1 LKVAGNGGP
10 ALKRRRKVA
19 SQLGTATR
27 NLPAPSF
34 PIVGIGASAGGLDA
48 FTQLLGPIPPELE
61 MAFVLIQ
68 HLDPT
73 HPSRLVEALARK
85 TRMPVHEIED
95 GMPIEPGHVYV
106 MAPNVEVLL
115 RRGGFALQPRPH
127 RPGKLSLPIDAFFG
141 ALAAERGSQA
151 IGVVLSGT
159 ASDGTEGL
167 RAIKAAGGV
176 TIVQD
181 PQTAKFSGMPESALA
196 SGAVDLSLPI
206 PELANELIRLAR
218 HPYMFSSDPRPA
230 GPAQPTSDED
240 IRTILGS
247 LREAVGVDF
256 SEYKTT
262 TLERRIARRMAV
274 RKCETLHDYA
284 LFLQGN
290 KDEAQALFDDL
301 LIHVTSFFR
310 DPEVFDALKTR
321 VFPELLKHKSEQ
333 DPIRA
338 WVAGCSTGEEV
349 YSLAIALHEFLDA
362 THQTRPI
369 QIFGTDLSEKAVH
382 KVRAGVYPESAV
394 TTLSPERLQRFF
406 TKVEGGYRVGKAI
419 RDICVFVRHDL
430 SRDPPFAKLDLIS
443 CRNVL
448 IYFNPALQQRSLEM
462 FHYCLNNPG
471 FLVLGQAEGVPGRQ
485 ELFSAVDET
494 NKVFART
501 AVPRRQRPA
510 GAKRSN
516 GGVAA
521 WIAARS
527 GESAPST
534 ADLSRQVDTLLLGL
548 YAPAGVIVN
557 ERMEVL
563 EFRGRTAPYLEA
575 PPGQPQ
581 FNLLKMVR
589 GGLLSELRVALGT
602 VRGTGTP
609 VRRERVRLEVNG
621 VNTRC
626 NIVVIPIAGTAEGK
640 NRLLAI
646 LFEPAFPDPPIVER
660 KSGRGGVTRRKRDGR
675 DAALEHELT
684 ATKEYL
690 QSLIAEHQLANDAL
704 GATNAE
710 LVSSNEELLSM
721 NEELET
727 AKEELQSTNEE
738 LTTLN
743 DEMQNRNHE
752 LSQLNND
759 IINLFNGVEIAIVI
773 VDAKLRVRR
782 FTPQASAMLNL
793 LPTDI
798 GRVISDIRPN
808 VRVAHLDQLIKEV
821 MHSVTPKEL
830 EVQDVD
836 ERWYRMQIRPY
847 KTVDNKIDGAFLTM
861 VDVDTLKRAQQEA
874 EWGRAYSAGVVE
886 AVQVPLIVLDDDLVV
901 QSANEAFYEAFRMS
915 PAETERCSLFDLGKG
930 LWKAEDLRKS
940 LGTMPVGSTRF
951 QNVKVEVEVPQL
963 GKRTMSLSARPV
975 RSGPGMGPLLVL
987 AIEDITGRERAERER
1002 EHLLQQAQTAKAE
1015 AEQATRAK
1023 DRFLAVLSHELRTP
1037 LAALLLQVE
1046 LLRRRTA
1053 DGTSIERS
1061 IDAIERSARIQARLT
1076 DDLLDVSRIVAGK
1089 LDLALERV
1097 EIAAVVR
1104 EALEMVRAMAETKS
1118 VALEASIGDSVGS
1131 VLGDPTRIRQIVWN
1145 LLTNAIKATPA
1156 GGRIMIVL
1164 DRSDGQARIEVT
1176 DTGTGI
1182 TPDFLPHIFDVF
1194 SQGQPAQAGGL
1205 GLGLA
1210 IVRHVVEQHHGTVRA
1225 SSPGEGKGA
1234 TLIVTLPLFLGD
1246 AVRGGMLGLERVRA
1260 STDGRDPVP
1269 PLDLTSVRILVVDDD
1284 PDTREPLLEMLTG
1297 TGADVRAASSAA
1309 EAMRVFEEFHPQL
1322 VLSDIG
1328 MPEEDGLS
1336 LMRRIRA
1343 LDPAH
1348 GGDVR
1353 ALALTA
1359 MASVKDR
1366 EEALAAGFNMHVAKP
1381 IGFDEL
1387 TEALRALVQRRR
1399 VIERRVKRSTA

>member
-1 LKVAGNGGP
+1 
-10 ALKRRRKVA
+10 
-19 SQLGTATR
+19 
-27 NLPAPSF
+27 
-34 PIVGIGASAGGLDA
+34 
-48 FTQLLGPIPPELE
+48 

-85 TRMPVHEIED
+85 TRMPVHEIQD

-106 MAPNVEVLL
+106 MAPNVEVSL
-115 RRGGFALQPRPH
+115 RQGGFALQPRPH
-127 RPGKLSLPIDAFFG
+127 RPGKLSLPIDFFFC
-141 ALAAERGSQA
+141 ALAAERHAQA

-159 ASDGTEGL
+159 ANDGTEGL
-167 RAIKAAGGV
+167 RAIKEAGGL
-176 TIVQD
+176 TMVQD
-181 PQTAKFSGMPESALA
+181 PQTAKFSGMPQSALA
-196 SGAVDLSLPI
+196 SGAVDLALPI
-206 PELANELIRLAR
+206 PQLAAELIRLAQ
-218 HPYMFSSDPRPA
+218 HPYMAPSSPEVTW
-230 GPAQPTSDED
+230 PAQAENEADLQA
-240 IRTILGS
+240 IVGS
-247 LREAVGVDF
+247 LRENVGVDF
-256 SEYKTT
+256 GEYKRT
-262 TLERRIARRMAV
+262 TLERRVARRMAV
-274 RKCETLHDYA
+274 RKADTLHDYA
-284 LFLQGN
+284 LLLQGN
-290 KDEAQALFDDL
+290 SGEAQSLFDDL

-310 DPEVFDALKTR
+310 DPEVFDALKTQ
-321 VFPELLKHKSEQ
+321 VFPDILKHKSAQ
-333 DPIRA
+333 DSIRA

-349 YSLAIALHEFLDA
+349 YSLAMALREFLDE
-362 THQTRPI
+362 THAKCPM
-369 QIFGTDLSEKAVH
+369 QIFGTDLSEKAVQ
-382 KVRAGVYPESAV
+382 KARTAIYPESAV
-394 TTLSPERLQRFF
+394 TTFGAERLQRFF

-430 SRDPPFAKLDLIS
+430 ARDPPFAKLDLIS

-485 ELFSAVDET
+485 ELFSALDET

-501 AVPRRQRPA
+501 AVPRRLRPV
-510 GAKRSN
+510 GVKRESGKN
-516 GGVAA
+516 VAA

-527 GESAPST
+527 GESAATT

-548 YAPAGVIVN
+548 YAPAGVIIN
-557 ERMEVL
+557 ERMEIL

-581 FNLLKMVR
+581 VNLLKMVR
-589 GGLLSELRVALGT
+589 GGLLSELRVAFG
-602 VRGTGTP
+602 RAKAERTP

-621 VNTRC
+621 TTTRC
-626 NIVVIPIAGTAEGK
+626 NIVVLPIAGSAEAK
-640 NRLLAI
+640 NSLYAV
-646 LFEPAFPDPPIVER
+646 LFEPALPDPVVVER
-660 KSGRGGVTRRKRDGR
+660 KAGRAGGARRRTQGRGE
-675 DAALEHELT
+675 ALEHELA

-690 QSLIAEHQLANDAL
+690 QSLIAEHQIANDAL
-704 GATNAE
+704 GVTNAE

-738 LTTLN
+738 LSTLN
-743 DEMQNRNHE
+743 DEGQNRNHE

-759 IINLFNGVEIAIVI
+759 IINFVNGVEIAIVI

-782 FTPQASAMLNL
+782 FTPQASTTMNL
-793 LPTDI
+793 LPSDL

-808 VRVAHLDQLIKEV
+808 VRVPNLDQLIKDV
-821 MHSVTPKEL
+821 MQTAEPKDL
-830 EVQDVD
+830 EVQD
-836 ERWYRMQIRPY
+836 EEGRWYRMQIRPY
-847 KTVDNKIDGAFLTM
+847 KTVDNQIDGAFITL
-861 VDVDTLKRAQQEA
+861 VDVDSLKRAQQGA
-874 EWGRAYSAGVVE
+874 EWGHAYSAGIVE
-886 AVQVPLIVLDDDLVV
+886 AVQVPLIVLDDKLVV
-901 QSANEAFYEAFRMS
+901 RSANEAFYETFRMT
-915 PAETERCSLFDLGKG
+915 PAETERANLFDLGKG
-930 LWKAEDLRKS
+930 LWNAAELRSS
-940 LGTMPVGSTRF
+940 LGAMPVGSTRF
-951 QNVKVEVEVPQL
+951 QNVKVEVDVPQL
-963 GKRTMSLSARPV
+963 GRRTMSLSARPV
-975 RSGPGMGPLLVL
+975 RSGPEMGPLLVL
-987 AIEDITGRERAERER
+987 AIEDITVRERAERER
-1002 EHLLQQAQTAKAE
+1002 DRLLHQAQTAKAE

-1053 DGTSIERS
+1053 DGADIERS
-1061 IDAIERSARIQARLT
+1061 INAIERSARIQARLT

-1097 EIAAVVR
+1097 DIAAVVR
-1104 EALEMVRAMAETKS
+1104 EAIEMVRAMAETKS
-1118 VALEASIGDSVGS
+1118 VALEASIGESVGS
-1131 VLGDPTRIRQIVWN
+1131 VLGDPTRIRQIAWN
-1145 LLTNAIKATPA
+1145 LLTNSIKATSA
-1156 GGRIMIVL
+1156 GGRIMVVL
-1164 DRSDGQARIEVT
+1164 DRANGQARIEVT

-1182 TPDFLPHIFDVF
+1182 TPDFLPRIFDVF
-1194 SQGQPAQAGGL
+1194 SQGQPAQPGGL

-1234 TLIVTLPLFLGD
+1234 TFTVTLPLFLGD
-1246 AVRGGMLGLERVRA
+1246 AVRGGVLGLERVRG
-1260 STDGRDPVP
+1260 STESRGDAAA
-1269 PLDLTSVRILVVDDD
+1269 PLDLKGLRVLVVDDD
-1284 PDTREPLLEMLTG
+1284 QDTREPLVEMLTG
-1297 TGADVRAASSAA
+1297 AGADVRAAPSAA
-1309 EAMRVFEEFHPQL
+1309 EAMLVFEEFRPQL
-1322 VLSDIG
+1322 VVSDIG
-1328 MPEEDGLS
+1328 MPGEDGLS

-1366 EEALAAGFNMHVAKP
+1366 EEALTAGFNMHLAKP

-1387 TEALRALVQRRR
+1387 TEALHALVQRRR
-1399 VIERRVKRSTA
+1399 VIERRVKRSIA

>member
-1 LKVAGNGGP
+1 MRLVANRSKKRNGGASKP
-10 ALKRRRKVA
+10 ATA
-19 SQLGTATR
+19 SA
-27 NLPAPSF
+27 F
-34 PIVGIGASAGGLDA
+34 PIVGVGASAGGLEA
-48 FTQLLGPIPPELE
+48 FSQLLGPIPPDLG

-85 TRMPVHEIED
+85 TEMPVHEIQD
-95 GMPIEPGHVYV
+95 RMVIAPGHVYV
-106 MAPNVEVLL
+106 MAPNVEVFLKD
-115 RRGGFALQPRPH
+115 GAFVVHPRPH
-127 RPGKLSLPIDAFFG
+127 RPGKLSLPIDAFFC
-141 ALAAERGSQA
+141 ALAAERHSQA

-167 RAIKAAGGV
+167 RAIKAEGGV

-181 PQTAKFSGMPESALA
+181 PLTAKFSGMPESALA

-206 PELANELIRLAR
+206 PKLAKELIRLAR
-218 HPYMFSSDPRPA
+218 HPYMTPS
-230 GPAQPTSDED
+230 GPWSKSRAQSTNEED
-240 IRTILGS
+240 LQAIVGE

-256 SEYKTT
+256 SEYKQT

-274 RKCETLHDYA
+274 RKADSLHDYA
-284 LFLQGN
+284 LLIHE
-290 KDEAQALFDDL
+290 KPDEAQALFDDL

-310 DPEVFDALKTR
+310 DPEVFDALKKL
-321 VFPELLKHKSEQ
+321 VFPEIVKHKSPE

-349 YSLAIALHEFLDA
+349 YSLAIALREFLDD
-362 THQTRPI
+362 THLKRPI
-369 QIFGTDLSEKAVH
+369 QIFGTDLSEMAVQ
-382 KVRAGVYPESAV
+382 KVRTGVYPESAV
-394 TTLSPERLQRFF
+394 TNISPERLQRFF

-430 SRDPPFAKLDLIS
+430 GRDPPFAKLDLIS

-462 FHYCLNNPG
+462 FHYCLNTPG
-471 FLVLGQAEGVPGRQ
+471 FLVLGQAEGIPGRQ
-485 ELFSAVDET
+485 ELFSAIDET

-501 AVPRRQRPA
+501 AVPRRLRPV
-510 GAKRSN
+510 GTKQTKS
-516 GGVAA
+516 GVAA
-521 WIAARS
+521 WIAGRS

-581 FNLLKMVR
+581 INLLKMVR
-589 GGLLSELRVALGT
+589 GGLLSELRVAFGRAKEER
-602 VRGTGTP
+602 VP

-621 VNTRC
+621 VTTRC
-626 NIVVIPIAGTAEGK
+626 NIVVLPIAGSAEAKHG
-640 NRLLAI
+640 LFAV
-646 LFEPAFPDPPIVER
+646 LFEPAMPDPLIAEPKGSAR
-660 KSGRGGVTRRKRDGR
+660 RDARRRTQGRGD
-675 DAALEHELT
+675 ALEQELT

-690 QSLIAEHQLANDAL
+690 QSLITEHQIANEAL

-738 LTTLN
+738 LSTLN

-752 LSQLNND
+752 LSQLNDD
-759 IINLFNGVEIAIVI
+759 IVNLLNGVEIAIVI
-773 VDAKLRVRR
+773 VDAQLRVRR

-793 LPTDI
+793 LPNDM
-798 GRVISDIRPN
+798 GRPISDIRPN
-808 VRVAHLDQLIKEV
+808 VRLPNLDQLINEV
-821 MHSVTPKEL
+821 MQTVTPKEL
-830 EVQDVD
+830 EVQDAAG
-836 ERWYRMQIRPY
+836 RWYRMQIRPY
-847 KTVDNKIDGAFLTM
+847 RTVESKINGAFITL
-861 VDVDTLKRAQQEA
+861 VDVDSLKRAQQDA
-874 EWGRAYSAGVVE
+874 EWGRAYSAGIVE
-886 AVQVPLIVLDDDLVV
+886 AVQVPLIVLDDTLVV
-901 QSANEAFYEAFRMS
+901 RSANEAFYETFRMA
-915 PAETERCSLFDLGKG
+915 PAETEGSSLFDLGKG
-930 LWKAEDLRKS
+930 LWNAADLRSS

-951 QNVKVEVEVPQL
+951 QNVKVEVDVPQL

-987 AIEDITGRERAERER
+987 AIEDITIRERAERER
-1002 EHLLQQAQTAKAE
+1002 EHLLEQAQAARSE
-1015 AEQATRAK
+1015 AEDATRAK

-1037 LAALLLQVE
+1037 LSALLLQVE
-1046 LLRRRTA
+1046 LLRRRNA
-1053 DGTSIERS
+1053 DGGGGAAGIERS

-1076 DDLLDVSRIVAGK
+1076 DDLLDVSRIVSGK

-1097 EIAAVVR
+1097 EVAGVVR
-1104 EALEMVRAMAETKS
+1104 EAIEMVRGMAEAKS
-1118 VALEASIGDSVGS
+1118 VALATTIGDSVGA
-1131 VLGDPTRIRQIVWN
+1131 VLGDPMRIRQIVWN
-1145 LLTNAIKATPA
+1145 LLTNAIKATSA
-1156 GGRIMIVL
+1156 GGRISIVL
-1164 DRSDGQARIEVT
+1164 DRAAGHARLEVS
-1176 DTGTGI
+1176 DTGVGI
-1182 TPDFLPHIFDVF
+1182 SSSFLPRIFDVF
-1194 SQGQPAQAGGL
+1194 SQAQPAQAGGL

-1210 IVRHVVEQHHGTVRA
+1210 IVRHVVEQHHGTVHA
-1225 SSPGEGKGA
+1225 ASPGEGKGA
-1234 TLIVTLPLFLGD
+1234 TFVVKLPLFLGD
-1246 AVRGGMLGLERVRA
+1246 AARGGVLGLERVRA
-1260 STDGRDPVP
+1260 SMESRDAAE
-1269 PLDLTSVRILVVDDD
+1269 PLALNGLRILVVDDD
-1284 PDTREPLLEMLTG
+1284 RDTREPLVEMLSG
-1297 TGADVRAASSAA
+1297 TGADVGAATSAA
-1309 EAMRVFEEFHPQL
+1309 DAMRMFEEFRPQL
-1322 VLSDIG
+1322 VVSDIG
-1328 MPEEDGLS
+1328 MPDEDGLS

-1343 LDPAH
+1343 LGPAG

-1366 EEALAAGFNMHVAKP
+1366 EDALAAGFNMHLAKP

-1387 TEALRALVQRRR
+1387 TEALHALVQRRR
-1399 VIERRVKRSTA
+1399 VVERRAKRNA